1 MMKWLYLNK
10 YQLGFI
16 YCLGGLLLIQ
26 WLISLIAPFNAL
38 RSIEEL
44 NTLMILSDRELQNSH
59 FIFSTLA
66 IFVDNGIN
74 MFSLFLVL
82 SPYISMENFI
92 IFGIILTILFHPTE
106 RLIQYN
112 RWFSWFLTAYGI
124 ILLTSIGLITAAFVA
139 NSPQRVLVLI
149 NSAGGVAVFGGIGL
163 SLIIL
168 IWLSQLV
175 MSIIRQK

>member
-1 MMKWLYLNK
+1 MMKWLQLNK

-44 NTLMILSDRELQNSH
+44 NTLMILSDHKLQNSH

-66 IFVDNGIN
+66 IFVDYGLS
-74 MFSLFLVL
+74 MTSLFLVL
-82 SPYISMENFI
+82 SPFVNIESSI
-92 IFGIILTILFHPTE
+92 IIGINLTILFHPTE
-106 RLIQYN
+106 KLIQYN
-112 RWFSWFLTAYGI
+112 RWFLWFLTAYGI
-124 ILLTSIGLITAAFVA
+124 ILLTSIGLITAAFVS

-163 SLIIL
+163 SLIVL
-168 IWLSQLV
+168 IWLSQLA
-175 MSIIRQK
+175 MSVIRQK